1 MAKKESIQKRLQKIR
16 PPRVQLTYDVEK
28 GDAIEQKELPFVV
41 GVMGDFS
48 GNPEQ
53 PLPKVKD
60 RKFVNVDLDNF
71 DEVMEGI
78 APRAVYRVPN
88 KISDDGGEFGVELKF
103 NSIEDFRP
111 EAVVQQIEPLRRLL
125 ESRTK
130 LADLRNKLAGNE
142 KLEDLLTDVLNNTE
156 QLKKLGVTKED

>member
-1 MAKKESIQKRLQKIR
+1 MAKKDSIQKRLQKIR

-41 GVMGDFS
+41 GVLGDLS

-71 DEVMEGI
+71 DEVMEGV
-78 APRAVYRVPN
+78 APRAVYRVAN
-88 KISDDGGEFGVELKF
+88 KISDGGGEFGVELKF
-103 NSIEDFRP
+103 NSIDDFRP
-111 EAVVQQIEPLRRLL
+111 NRWSTRSNRCASCWNRAPSWPTCATSWPATR
-125 ESRTK
+125 SSKTC
-130 LADLRNKLAGNE
+130 
-142 KLEDLLTDVLNNTE
+142 
-156 QLKKLGVTKED
+156 

>member
-1 MAKKESIQKRLQKIR
+1 MAKKESTQKRLQKIR

-60 RKFVNVDLDNF
+60 RRFVNVDLDNF
-71 DEVMEGI
+71 DEVMEGV

-88 KISDDGGEFGVELKF
+88 KISNDGGEFGVELKF
-103 NSIEDFRP
+103 NSIDDFRP
-111 EAVVQQIEPLRRLL
+111 ESVVQQIEPLRRLL

-142 KLEDLLTDVLNNTE
+142 KLEDLLTDVLNSTE
-156 QLKKLGVTKED
+156 QLKQLGATRED

>member
-1 MAKKESIQKRLQKIR
+1 AKKESIQKRLQKIR

-41 GVMGDFS
+41 GVLGDFS

-53 PLPKVKD
+53 PLAKVKD

-71 DEVMEGI
+71 DEVMEGM

-88 KISDDGGEFGVELKF
+88 KISDAGGEFGVELKF
-103 NSIEDFRP
+103 KSIDDFRP
-111 EAVVQQIEPLRRLL
+111 EAVVDQVEPLRKLL

-156 QLKKLGVTKED
+156 QLKKLGREKEK